1 MTERADEPLSI
12 TCPHGVAPDIE
23 CDECYP
29 DCNCGW
35 GGTHDPDNPRCVLN
49 VIAADEPPSISER
62 VPSVREVDGRL
73 VIDWPDPRPRWFQ
86 ITAEAFEALIARANH
101 E

>member
-1 MTERADEPLSI
+1 M
-12 TCPHGVAPDIE
+12 
-23 CDECYP
+23 
-29 DCNCGW
+29 
-35 GGTHDPDNPRCVLN
+35 
-49 VIAADEPPSISER
+49 ADEPPFISER

-73 VIDWPDPRPRWFQ
+73 VIDWPDPRPRSFQ